1 MIVISYW
8 IILTHHNF
16 CNVPWRSIMKQLIL
30 GGARSGKSSLAEQL
44 AQASGKNVIYFATA
58 NTDESDTEMSARIAQ
73 HQQQRPESWPTIEAP
88 LKLAYQLQQ
97 QTSDKHCLLV
107 DCLTLWLSNCLF
119 HSDKIFWSKQ
129 KQALLDTVPTLAGDI
144 IFVSNEVGSGV
155 VPLGEINRRFVDE
168 SGFLHQALAA
178 QCDRVIL
185 TAAGLPLILKGDA
198 L

>member
-1 MIVISYW
+1 
-8 IILTHHNF
+8 
-16 CNVPWRSIMKQLIL
+16 MKQLIL

-44 AQASGKNVIYFATA
+44 ALASGKRVIYFATA
-58 NTDESDTEMSARIAQ
+58 NTDENDTEMCERIAQ
-73 HQQQRPESWPTIEAP
+73 HQQQRPNDWPTIETP
-88 LKLAYQLQQ
+88 LELAAQLQQ
-97 QTSDKHCLLV
+97 QASKDCCLLV

-119 HSDKIFWSKQ
+119 HKETFFWQQQ
-129 KQALLDTVPTLAGDI
+129 KQALLDTLPTLSGDI

-185 TAAGLPLILKGDA
+185 TAAGLPLVLKGEA